1 MDFDF
6 VFYGAGISAKIA
18 AVSLLKEGFKVCIIQ
33 DKKKFSKN
41 SNLVTFL
48 SEGSINYLTT
58 LVSNPAN
65 INNYTTIQKLNC
77 SLTNSTGSKEEF
89 IEFTDNKSNSLGKII
104 PNNILEGMFDEEL
117 SKLKNITII
126 KDETPIKIN
135 DASMNVEI
143 FMESKN
149 SIRAKVFILSSSNNH
164 EMNRNLNIKFFSHD
178 FNQIALSIKVIGQG
192 QSEGCAYQKFSSDGP
207 IAFLPY
213 EKNEASIVW
222 SVRDDSPFVSMNKSD
237 LEKIINK
244 KLNNFCQPLEIV
256 DIEKHK
262 LKFSFSRKLY
272 SNKTV
277 LIGNIAHNIHPIAGQ
292 GLNLS
297 IKDIS
302 LFVKLV
308 KNYKSIGYE
317 INSSF
322 IFEDYDVERKVD
334 NTVYSFGT
342 LALEEI
348 LSTQNKLVNAVSRK
362 GISYLQ
368 KNNFMKKLFV
378 GSATGKKYFNSL

>member
-1 MDFDF
+1 
-6 VFYGAGISAKIA
+6 
-18 AVSLLKEGFKVCIIQ
+18 
-33 DKKKFSKN
+33 
-41 SNLVTFL
+41 
-48 SEGSINYLTT
+48 
-58 LVSNPAN
+58 
-65 INNYTTIQKLNC
+65 
-77 SLTNSTGSKEEF
+77 
-89 IEFTDNKSNSLGKII
+89 
-104 PNNILEGMFDEEL
+104 
-117 SKLKNITII
+117 
-126 KDETPIKIN
+126 
-135 DASMNVEI
+135 
-143 FMESKN
+143 
-149 SIRAKVFILSSSNNH
+149 
-164 EMNRNLNIKFFSHD
+164 
-178 FNQIALSIKVIGQG
+178 
-192 QSEGCAYQKFSSDGP
+192 
-207 IAFLPY
+207 
-213 EKNEASIVW
+213 
-222 SVRDDSPFVSMNKSD
+222 MNKSD

-244 KLNNFCQPLEIV
+244 KLKNFCQPLEIV

-317 INSSF
+317 INSSL